1 MERSQP
7 YNYYFLGIGG
17 IGMSALAR
25 YFHMLGNPVAGYDLS
40 PSCITEDFSKHGIDV
55 HFEPDINL
63 IPTTF
68 LDKKNTTIILT
79 PAIPED
85 HDELVY
91 FKNNGFSV
99 KKRAEVL
106 GQLFNCKK
114 GIAIAGTHGKTSVT
128 SMTAFIMH
136 RSALGCNAFLG
147 GIMKNYNSN
156 LILDKESEWVVA
168 EADEFDR
175 SFLHLTPDIALV
187 TWIDADHLDIYGTH
201 DAIRES
207 FMQFLSKVKS
217 GGTVILKEG
226 LQAEI
231 NFKGKI
237 QYAYSLDSTKSDFYA
252 TRIRCEANRYIFDI
266 VTPGEVIS
274 DIKLQYPGMTNI
286 ENAVAAAAVAFIA
299 GVNIQTIREALSE
312 FTGVQRRFDIQ
323 YEKGQQIFI
332 DDYAHHP
339 RELDAI
345 IGSVRKLYP
354 GRKLTGIFQ
363 PHLYSRTRD
372 FANEFAESL
381 SALDELILLEI
392 YPAREKPIQGVS
404 SQIIFD
410 KVTIAQKTLCSK
422 TELLEV
428 LKNRDIEVL
437 LTTGAGDI
445 DKYVPKI
452 KELLTKR

>member
-1 MERSQP
+1 
-7 YNYYFLGIGG
+7 
-17 IGMSALAR
+17 
-25 YFHMLGNPVAGYDLS
+25 
-40 PSCITEDFSKHGIDV
+40 
-55 HFEPDINL
+55 
-63 IPTTF
+63 
-68 LDKKNTTIILT
+68 
-79 PAIPED
+79 
-85 HDELVY
+85 
-91 FKNNGFSV
+91 
-99 KKRAEVL
+99 
-106 GQLFNCKK
+106 
-114 GIAIAGTHGKTSVT
+114 
-128 SMTAFIMH
+128 
-136 RSALGCNAFLG
+136 
-147 GIMKNYNSN
+147 
-156 LILDKESEWVVA
+156 
-168 EADEFDR
+168 
-175 SFLHLTPDIALV
+175 
-187 TWIDADHLDIYGTH
+187 
-201 DAIRES
+201 
-207 FMQFLSKVKS
+207 
-217 GGTVILKEG
+217 
-226 LQAEI
+226 
-231 NFKGKI
+231 
-237 QYAYSLDSTKSDFYA
+237 
-252 TRIRCEANRYIFDI
+252 
-266 VTPGEVIS
+266 
-274 DIKLQYPGMTNI
+274 MTNI